1 MIWADGFNYRLI
13 FIALSMAAFVA
24 VGFNPLGYT
33 SILQA
38 AKPPQRSEATWPR
51 GLQGCRVAADPASL
65 LAQGRANLRALK
77 GPGRRRRQ
85 APKKTAQ
92 NKRSKPK

>member
-1 MIWADGFNYRLI
+1 MIWADGFNHRLI
-13 FIALSMAAFVA
+13 FIALSMATLVT
-24 VGFNPLGYT
+24 VGFNLQVYI

-51 GLQGCRVAADPASL
+51 GLKGGRAAADLGRNEMSP
-65 LAQGRANLRALK
+65 QGRADLRALK

-85 APKKTAQ
+85 APKYQ
-92 NKRSKPK
+92 